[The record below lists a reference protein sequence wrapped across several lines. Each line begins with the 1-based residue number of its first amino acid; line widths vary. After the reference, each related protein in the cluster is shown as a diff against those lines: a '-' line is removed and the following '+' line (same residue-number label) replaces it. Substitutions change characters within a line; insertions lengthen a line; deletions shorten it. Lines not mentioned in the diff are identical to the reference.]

1 MAFIESSG
9 GRPPRSARGLQQS
22 TLERAFSGV
31 YSLPEGGR
39 PEARAASNR
48 ALWRGRL
55 VAFTVFRRAA
65 APKRAR
71 PPTNRGLWRVRLMA
85 FTVFRRAALQQSTL
99 ERAFSGVYRVFRRA
113 AAPKRARHPTEHSG
127 EGAQLRLQSS
137 GGWPSNRAAI
147 QQSTLERAFSGGL
160 LEGGRPEAC
169 RGWTAPKRARH
180 PTEHSGEGV
189 QWRLQSSGGRPPR
202 NVRGIQQSTL
212 ERAFSGVCSLPE
224 GGRPEAR
231 GESNRAVWR
240 ECARHPT
247 EQSGECDE

>member
-113 AAPKRARHPTEHSG
+113 AAPKRARPSNRALWRGRSVAFTVFRRVAIQQSGHPTEHSG
-127 EGAQLRLQSS
+127 KGVQWRSFGRRPPRSVQRVDRPEARAA
-137 GGWPSNRAAI
+137 SNRALWRGRSVAF
-147 QQSTLERAFSGGL
+147 TVFRRA
-160 LEGGRPEAC
+160 A
-169 RGWTAPKRARH
+169 APKRARH
-180 PTEHSGEGV
+180 PTEHAGEGV
-189 QWRLQSSGGRPPR
+189 
-202 NVRGIQQSTL
+202 
-212 ERAFSGVCSLPE
+212 
-224 GGRPEAR
+224 
-231 GESNRAVWR
+231 
-240 ECARHPT
+240 
-247 EQSGECDE
+247 